1 MLWTV
6 CILCMTILGLMF
18 LLKKFNQPYLIA
30 YIIAGVL
37 LGPHAL
43 KLFEKTEEIEVIGE
57 IGILLLMFF
66 IGMEINVPNKKSLI
80 IKPILA
86 QSIKVMLSFLFA
98 YFLGEI
104 LELDFKSVLLIAIL
118 FTFNSTAVVVE
129 FMKRHGKLHSA
140 FGIII
145 LNILLL
151 QDLLLAPVLTVL
163 KFWNGEKFNI
173 LNFALPLAICVG
185 IFLIFRKIRNLR
197 KIRFSSTFLENDHD
211 LQVFSGLFICLGFGL
226 VAETVGL
233 SAALGSFIAG
243 VLVGKIQAFYWL
255 EHSLLP
261 FKVFFISLFF
271 VSIGLRLDINY
282 LLSNYKL
289 IVIGTLVVLVS
300 NSIMASIFFRILNFK
315 WENSFY
321 GGALLSQT
329 GEFGILAL
337 SIAYKTGMVAYDLY
351 KAGLGIT
358 CLSLLLS
365 TIWISCGTSIKNR
378 KATRIYKGRKN
389 REKESADTTLN
400 TTEDENLTAMLKK

>member
-37 LGPHAL
+37 LGPYVL
-43 KLFEKTEEIEVIGE
+43 KLFNKPEEIETIGE

-66 IGMEINVPNKKSLI
+66 IGVEINIPNKKSLI

-86 QSIKVMLSFLFA
+86 QGMKILLSCIFA
-98 YFLGEI
+98 YFVGELLHLNI
-104 LELDFKSVLLIAIL
+104 ESVLLIAIL
-118 FTFNSTAVVVE
+118 FMFNSTAVVVE
-129 FMKRHGKLHSA
+129 FLKKHGTLHTA

-163 KFWNGEKFNI
+163 KFWNSKEFSI
-173 LNFALPLAICVG
+173 LNVMLPIAICLG
-185 IFLIFRKIRNLR
+185 IFLIFRKIRHL
-197 KIRFSSTFLENDHD
+197 KEIKLSSTFLENDHE
-211 LQVFSGLFICLGFGL
+211 LQVFSGLLICLGFGL
-226 VAETVGL
+226 IAETVGM
-233 SAALGSFIAG
+233 SAALGSFMAG
-243 VLVGKIQAFYWL
+243 VLVGKIQAFQWL

-261 FKVFFISLFF
+261 FKVFFVALFF

-289 IVIGTLVVLVS
+289 ITIGTLIVLIS
-300 NSIMASIFFRILNFK
+300 NSIMSALFFRMLNFK
-315 WENSFY
+315 WQDSFY

-329 GEFGILAL
+329 GEFGILAI
-337 SIAYKTGMVAYDLY
+337 SIAYKTGMVEYDLY

-365 TIWISCGTSIKNR
+365 TIWISCGTFFR
-378 KATRIYKGRKN
+378 LRKN
-389 REKESADTTLN
+389 FSY
-400 TTEDENLTAMLKK
+400 

>member
-6 CILCMTILGLMF
+6 CILCMTTLGLMF
-18 LLKKFNQPYLIA
+18 LLKRLNQPYLIA

-37 LGPHAL
+37 LGPYVL
-43 KLFEKTEEIEVIGE
+43 KLFNNTEEIEIIGE

-66 IGMEINVPNKKSLI
+66 IGMEINIPSKKSLI

-86 QSIKVMLSFLFA
+86 QGIKIVLSFLFA
-98 YFLGEI
+98 YCIGKI
-104 LELDFKSVLLIAIL
+104 LDLNNKSVLLIAIL

-129 FMKRHGKLHSA
+129 FLKKHGTLHTA
-140 FGIII
+140 FGIVI

-151 QDLLLAPVLTVL
+151 QDLLLAPTLTVL
-163 KFWNGEKFNI
+163 KFWNGENFNI
-173 LNFALPLAICVG
+173 FNFVLPLAICIA
-185 IFLIFRKIRNLR
+185 IFLIFRKIRH
-197 KIRFSSTFLENDHD
+197 IRQIKFSSTFLENDHD

-243 VLVGKIQAFYWL
+243 VLVGKVQAFNWL
-255 EHSLLP
+255 EHSLMP
-261 FKVFFISLFF
+261 FKVFFVSLFF
-271 VSIGLRLDINY
+271 VSIGLRLDIHY

-289 IVIGTLVVLVS
+289 IVIGTLVVLIS
-300 NSIMASIFFRILNFK
+300 NSIMSAIFFRLLHFK
-315 WENSFY
+315 WRDSFY

-337 SIAYKTGMVAYDLY
+337 SIAYKTNMVEYELY

-358 CLSLLLS
+358 CLSLLFS
-365 TIWISCGTSIKNR
+365 TLWINFGTYF
-378 KATRIYKGRKN
+378 KAPRD
-389 REKESADTTLN
+389 KEILH
-400 TTEDENLTAMLKK
+400 KKTS

>member
-30 YIIAGVL
+30 YIVAGVL
-37 LGPHAL
+37 LGPYVL
-43 KLFEKTEEIEVIGE
+43 KLFNKPEEIETIGE

-66 IGMEINVPNKKSLI
+66 IGVEINIPNKKSLI
-80 IKPILA
+80 IKPLLA
-86 QSIKVMLSFLFA
+86 QGMKILLSCIFA
-98 YFLGEI
+98 YFVGELLHLNI
-104 LELDFKSVLLIAIL
+104 ESVLLIAIL
-118 FTFNSTAVVVE
+118 FMFNSTAVVVE
-129 FMKRHGKLHSA
+129 FLKKHGTLHTA

-163 KFWNGEKFNI
+163 KFWNSKEFSIVNMM
-173 LNFALPLAICVG
+173 LPIAICFG
-185 IFLIFRKIRNLR
+185 IFLIFRKIRHL
-197 KIRFSSTFLENDHD
+197 KEIKLSISFLENDHE
-211 LQVFSGLFICLGFGL
+211 LQVFSGLLICLGFGL
-226 VAETVGL
+226 IAETVGM
-233 SAALGSFIAG
+233 SAALGSFMAG
-243 VLVGKIQAFYWL
+243 VLVGKIQAFQWL

-261 FKVFFISLFF
+261 FKVFFVALFF

-289 IVIGTLVVLVS
+289 ITIGTLIVLIS
-300 NSIMASIFFRILNFK
+300 NSIMSALFFRMLNFK
-315 WENSFY
+315 WQDSFY

-329 GEFGILAL
+329 GEFGILAI
-337 SIAYKTGMVAYDLY
+337 SIAYKTGMVEYDLY

-365 TIWISCGTSIKNR
+365 TIWISCGTFFR
-378 KATRIYKGRKN
+378 FRKN
-389 REKESADTTLN
+389 FSY
-400 TTEDENLTAMLKK
+400 